1 MTFFISLFSSRENS
15 PEIRRRTFGGV
26 QNRNN
31 SFLSPSPLASP
42 YGSRSNS
49 PARNSSYNNSPGFQR
64 RLTTQSTG
72 SNDKWSLRNTFLYYY
87 VELSSRCKLNCRVR
101 VNVDGPKSWNPLD
114 RPLLSR
120 QEL

>member
-1 MTFFISLFSSRENS
+1 MIRLKNSVRVHMLGNNPLRKAINNMFSSSRENS

-72 SNDKWSLRNTFLYYY
+72 SNDKWSLRNIF
-87 VELSSRCKLNCRVR
+87 
-101 VNVDGPKSWNPLD
+101 
-114 RPLLSR
+114 
-120 QEL
+120 

>member
-1 MTFFISLFSSRENS
+1 MIRLKNSVRVHMLGNNPLRKTIKCYKIFSSSRENS

-72 SNDKWSLRNTFLYYY
+72 SNDKWSLRNIF
-87 VELSSRCKLNCRVR
+87 
-101 VNVDGPKSWNPLD
+101 
-114 RPLLSR
+114 
-120 QEL
+120 

>member
-1 MTFFISLFSSRENS
+1 MIRLKNSVRVHMLGNNSDLKMFLFIICSSSRENS

-72 SNDKWSLRNTFLYYY
+72 SNDKWSLRNTF
-87 VELSSRCKLNCRVR
+87 
-101 VNVDGPKSWNPLD
+101 
-114 RPLLSR
+114 R
-120 QEL
+120 QF